1 MVGEDE
7 LGPRAH
13 APLEGL
19 QVRCHPGRDPA
30 HLVCAGNLQPVR
42 PVVLER
48 AAIQQLIAVAEDLV
62 AIRHRPSLFPASRG
76 LIAPIYHAAPVT
88 EDPPRRRP
96 RVIGLL
102 VLALCVGL
110 LGFAIVSLSVG
121 NGSSE
126 GIEITGAE
134 EVQSL
139 VGGIPQ
145 DGARLGSAD
154 APVTVQIFNDMQCD
168 PCSDWNQQV
177 VVPLIR
183 GLVRDG
189 DLQLV
194 HHNFPMAQ
202 SGFFLGAYGAVAAA
216 KQDYEWQF
224 VELFFLNQDEAAKQ
238 GADQEFLDN
247 IARGVGVVN
256 FNVEQW
262 QRDMNDED
270 IQQTLEDDER
280 LTAERQLPAEPAVVV
295 GGPGGTEQLVDS
307 PSLADVQAAIGEV
320 G

>member
-1 MVGEDE
+1 M
-7 LGPRAH
+7 
-13 APLEGL
+13 
-19 QVRCHPGRDPA
+19 
-30 HLVCAGNLQPVR
+30 
-42 PVVLER
+42 
-48 AAIQQLIAVAEDLV
+48 
-62 AIRHRPSLFPASRG
+62 
-76 LIAPIYHAAPVT
+76 
-88 EDPPRRRP
+88 
-96 RVIGLL
+96 IGLL

-126 GIEITGAE
+126 DIKITGAG

-183 GLVRDG
+183 GPVRDG

-262 QRDMNDED
+262 QRDMNDGD

-295 GGPGGTEQLVDS
+295 GGPGGTKQLVDS